1 MSGRR
6 RSGSQHSTE
15 GLAILLD
22 EFSRTG
28 LFFRRVNDAPLTQF
42 QVLGERASATNLVR
56 KLIEK
61 NVEITRTEALGWK
74 HAAPQMIA
82 IPRDFLVVVAVRN
95 AEDWARSM
103 FKRPWHLDPNQQV
116 LNFSAFIRNPWRSIV
131 DRPSDFDQ
139 LHPEIAEKV
148 QGEELQFDRH
158 PITGRRFDNL
168 FQMRSVKLASH
179 LGMLN
184 RGCNLMLVKAETV
197 QADPEGFTRWVLE
210 TLDLPLKGEAIKG
223 VTRRMGNRF
232 QLSVDPELRGD
243 APAQMNAED
252 RDFMRQA
259 LDLKLESI
267 LGYSYP

>member
-1 MSGRR
+1 M
-6 RSGSQHSTE
+6 
-15 GLAILLD
+15 
-22 EFSRTG
+22 
-28 LFFRRVNDAPLTQF
+28 NDVPLTQF

-61 NVEITRTEALGWK
+61 NVQITRTEALGWK
-74 HAAPQMIA
+74 HAAPRMPA

-103 FKRPWHLDPNQQV
+103 FKRPWHLDPMHQA
-116 LNFSAFIRNPWRSIV
+116 LNFSAFIRSPWRSIV
-131 DRPSDFDQ
+131 DRPTDFEE

-148 QGEELQFDRH
+148 LGEDLQYDRH

-168 FQMRSVKLASH
+168 FQLRSVKLASH

-197 QADPEGFTRWVLE
+197 QADPEGFAKWALD
-210 TLDLPLKGEAIKG
+210 TLDLPLKGERIKG

-232 QLSVDPELRGD
+232 QLSVDPDLRGE
-243 APAQMNAED
+243 APAELSEQD

-259 LDLKLESI
+259 LDLKLEAL
-267 LGYSYP
+267 LGYSYL